1 VALLLSAVRERFF
14 FLHVSRT
21 NKVYGNSVA
30 GFKFDGSVVK
40 KCEIGERRYCSCEMD
55 AYTLRTS
62 RWRALLARL

>member
-1 VALLLSAVRERFF
+1 MVLVLSAVRERS
-14 FLHVSRT
+14 FLYVSGT
-21 NKVYGNSVA
+21 NKVHGNFVA
-30 GFKFDGSVVK
+30 GFKFDGSVAI